1 MNMTDKDNRTTK
13 SGVSSSGT
21 AAGVGTTAASDGT
34 GTTPADQSAKTGV
47 TARAV
52 DKLPIRERMRLAP
65 ETLKRL
71 GLLASLYILTTGGI
85 VAVFDFSTPDTA
97 VVGPFV
103 PAVMLLAFVFETMD
117 SAAGM
122 GFGTALSPVLLLVFG
137 FDPLAVVP
145 VLLISES
152 ITGVLSGWMHNE
164 FENVAVSLSRPVN
177 DETKA
182 VGLITGVAALGTI
195 VSVLLAYFAIQFDSA
210 IINAYVTVL
219 VFVMAV
225 VALFREHFRPAADAE
240 YRPRRLVGFAALA
253 GFNKGIGGGGFGP
266 VTTIGQLYSGVYE
279 KAAAAISSL
288 SEGLASLVGI
298 ITYFAIE
305 AAGADLNFM
314 LLPSILTGSFLA
326 AVVAPY
332 SVRVIPN
339 RIYRYIIPGYAIA
352 IGVFLLYSLFFL

>member
-1 MNMTDKDNRTTK
+1 
-13 SGVSSSGT
+13 
-21 AAGVGTTAASDGT
+21 
-34 GTTPADQSAKTGV
+34 
-47 TARAV
+47 
-52 DKLPIRERMRLAP
+52 MRLP
-65 ETLKRL
+65 LKTLKRI
-71 GLLASLYILTTGGI
+71 GLLVGLYVLTVGGI
-85 VAVFDFSTPDTA
+85 VTLFDLPTPDAA

-103 PAVMLLAFVFETMD
+103 PAVILLAFVFETMD

-145 VLLISES
+145 VLLISETV
-152 ITGVLSGWMHNE
+152 TGLLSGWMHNE
-164 FENVAVSLSRPVN
+164 FENVAVSLSRPLN

-182 VGLITGVAALGTI
+182 VVLITGVAALGTI

-210 IINAYVTVL
+210 IINAYVTIL
-219 VFVMAV
+219 VFLMAI
-225 VALFREHFRPAADAE
+225 VALLREHFKPAADAE
-240 YRPRRLVGFAALA
+240 YRPRGLVGFAALA
-253 GFNKGIGGGGFGP
+253 GFNKGIGGGFGP
-266 VTTIGQLYSGVYE
+266 VTTMGQLYSGVYE

-298 ITYFAIE
+298 VTYFAIE

-339 RIYRYIIPGYAIA
+339 RIYRYVIPGYAVAIA
-352 IGVFLLYSLFFL
+352 VFLIYSLFFL